1 MIPILVVIKNNV
13 VDTATVCRNAEDL
26 EALFAQECSD
36 YGVEACDVN
45 FDDGYM
51 ELEDG
56 TSICMTWANLSNEVP
71 ANSASVQQT

>member
-1 MIPILVVIKNNV
+1 MTPILVVIKNNV
-13 VDTATVCRNAEDL
+13 VDSATICRDAEDL
-26 EALFAQECSD
+26 ETLFAQECSD

-56 TSICMTWANLSNEVP
+56 TSICMTWAAHTSKSGV
-71 ANSASVQQT
+71 